1 MPYELVARIMDRE
14 EASRI
19 AIDLM
24 GVLHNAR
31 EEVALEDSKKSK

>member
-14 EASRI
+14 ETSRI

-24 GVLHNAR
+24 GVLNDAR
-31 EEVALEDSKKSK
+31 EKIALEDAAKSN

>member
-14 EASRI
+14 ETSRI

-31 EEVALEDSKKSK
+31 EEITLEDSAKSK

>member
-14 EASRI
+14 ETNRI

>member
-14 EASRI
+14 ETSQI

-24 GVLHNAR
+24 GVLNDAR
-31 EEVALEDSKKSK
+31 EEIELEDATKSK